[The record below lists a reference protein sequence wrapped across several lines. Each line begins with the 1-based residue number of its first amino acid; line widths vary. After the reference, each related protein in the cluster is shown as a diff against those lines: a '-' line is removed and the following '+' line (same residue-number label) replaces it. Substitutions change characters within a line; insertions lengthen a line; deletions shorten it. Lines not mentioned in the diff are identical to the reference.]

1 MEKELILRIIE
12 DLEDI
17 ENDYDMLLI
26 TTAVYLYGRYD
37 RDMIETLDTEDIRKI
52 MAIICEEDTIFNE
65 ELNDYMRRNF
75 EV

>member
-1 MEKELILRIIE
+1 MEKELILKIIE

>member
-65 ELNDYMRRNF
+65 
-75 EV
+75 